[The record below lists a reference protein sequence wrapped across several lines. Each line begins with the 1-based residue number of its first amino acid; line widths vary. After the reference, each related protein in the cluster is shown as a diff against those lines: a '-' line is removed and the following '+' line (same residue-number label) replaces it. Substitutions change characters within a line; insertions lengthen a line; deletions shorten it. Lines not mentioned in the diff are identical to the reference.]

1 MIITVSATSDS
12 LSRQIFIA
20 LEKLSAKLEGLNESA
35 EHLVKSWKVLGV
47 IIREIIQTV

>member
-1 MIITVSATSDS
+1 MIIAASETCDS
-12 LSRQIFIA
+12 PSRKIAIA
-20 LEKLSAKLEGLNESA
+20 LEKLLAKLEGLNESA